1 MKKIFTLFCSTMIG
15 TLAFGQMVPNGDF
28 EGGATAWLGT
38 NTNIVNSVTIN
49 KQGGGTEQLMPVGG
63 KNLAILQN
71 TTTTATLVQKFAFT
85 QRPNSFRFMFCYLPA
100 GAGELGASFV
110 RLTKYNTTTMKVDTL
125 INAGVVINAASYPW
139 KEAILD
145 LSDKY
150 KMAGNPDTAY
160 IVFYSSVSATRLQG
174 TSLVLDNVKF
184 SANSASIQ
192 DVVNANNVL
201 VGKPKV
207 SPNPVKDN
215 ATINY
220 QVNTACD
227 VKIEL
232 FDMTGKLIKEIANEK
247 KANFGNYTANLNVEN
262 ITPGVY
268 FYKVTAGTYTATE
281 KIVISK

>member
-1 MKKIFTLFCSTMIG
+1 MIG

-28 EGGATAWLGT
+28 EGGATAWQGS
-38 NTNIVNSVTIN
+38 NTNLVNSVTIN
-49 KQGGGTEQLMPVGG
+49 LQGGGTEQLMPVGG
-63 KNLAILQN
+63 QKLAILQS
-71 TTTTATLVQKFAFT
+71 TTTTAFLIQKFAFT

-100 GAGELGASFV
+100 GAGEVGAAFV

-125 INAGVVINAASYPW
+125 LNSGVIINAASYPW
-139 KEAILD
+139 KEAILE
-145 LSDKY
+145 LGDKY

-160 IVFYSSVSATRLQG
+160 VAFFNSASTTHLQG

-184 SANSASIQ
+184 SANSASTKEL
-192 DVVNANNVL
+192 VNANNVL
-201 VGKPKV
+201 VGKPSV
-207 SPNPVKDN
+207 SPNPVRDN
-215 ATINY
+215 ATISY

-232 FDMTGKLIKEIANEK
+232 FDMTGKLIKQIANEK
-247 KANFGNYTANLNVEN
+247 KLNFGNYTADLNVEN